1 MALQENEKLLTT
13 VNAAATFQQ
22 IKADI
27 ATKITEAEVEA
38 KGYLTAVP
46 EEYVTDD
53 ELTAKGYLTAV
64 PEEYVT
70 DNELSAKGYLTAV
83 PEEYVTEEELTAK
96 GYITAVP
103 EEYVTEEELLAKG
116 YITADQI
123 PPEADLPV
131 ATADEILALYTGV
144 NTGETV

>member
-1 MALQENEKLLTT
+1 MAKYITVDALKGTLEK
-13 VNAAATFQQ
+13 

-27 ATKITEAEVEA
+27 SAISTDGFVTTEALTTALEGYLKEIPAEYITETELNE

-64 PEEYVT
+64 P
-70 DNELSAKGYLTAV
+70 A
-83 PEEYVTEEELTAK
+83 EYVTEEELTAK

-103 EEYVTEEELLAKG
+103 EATSEEVLAIYNG
-116 YITADQI
+116 TAQ
-123 PPEADLPV
+123 AQ
-131 ATADEILALYTGV
+131 G
-144 NTGETV
+144 

>member
-46 EEYVTDD
+46 EEYVTDN
-53 ELTAKGYLTAV
+53 ELAAKGYL
-64 PEEYVT
+64 
-70 DNELSAKGYLTAV
+70 
-83 PEEYVTEEELTAK
+83 
-96 GYITAVP
+96 TAVP

-116 YITADQI
+116 YITAAQI

-144 NTGETV
+144 TTGETV

>member
-13 VNAAATFQQ
+13 VNAAATVQQ

-38 KGYLTAVP
+38 KGYL
-46 EEYVTDD
+46 
-53 ELTAKGYLTAV
+53 
-64 PEEYVT
+64 
-70 DNELSAKGYLTAV
+70 
-83 PEEYVTEEELTAK
+83 
-96 GYITAVP
+96 TAVP

>member
-13 VNAAATFQQ
+13 VNAAATFKQ

-38 KGYLTAVP
+38 KGYL
-46 EEYVTDD
+46 
-53 ELTAKGYLTAV
+53 
-64 PEEYVT
+64 
-70 DNELSAKGYLTAV
+70 
-83 PEEYVTEEELTAK
+83 
-96 GYITAVP
+96 TAVP

-144 NTGETV
+144 TTGETV

>member
-46 EEYVTDD
+46 EEYVTDN
-53 ELTAKGYLTAV
+53 ELAAKGYLTAV

-70 DNELSAKGYLTAV
+70 DNELVAKGYL
-83 PEEYVTEEELTAK
+83 
-96 GYITAVP
+96 TAVP

-131 ATADEILALYTGV
+131 ATSDEILALYTGAT
-144 NTGETV
+144 TGGTV